1 MATEEDRWVGQR
13 IRAAREAAG
22 LSIRQLA
29 EQLGWSDHS
38 RLHSYEAGR
47 RSITVVTMKAIAR
60 TLHLPLPALLADS
73 PEEQAVI
80 AHVAGNR
87 ERAQQVVYLLHVLD
101 EPAPPDP
108 QEEA

>member
-29 EQLGWSDHS
+29 EQLGWPDHS
-38 RLHSYEAGR
+38 RLHRYEAGR
-47 RSITVVTMKAIAR
+47 RSIAVVTMKEIAQA
-60 TLHLPLPALLADS
+60 LHLPLPALLADS

-87 ERAQQVVYLLHVLD
+87 ERAQQVAYLIHLLD
-101 EPAPPDP
+101 EPEPPDP
-108 QEEA
+108 QAAA